1 MGEYIGEEK
10 GRIGERKEG
19 RREGE
24 VYIEE
29 EKRKRREER
38 E

>member
-1 MGEYIGEEK
+1 VGKYIREEK
-10 GRIGERKEG
+10 GRIRERKEG

-38 E
+38 K